1 MKDDRLIA
9 SNKTS
14 QLYQGQFQND
24 QSTILNEQ
32 KQQINRPNAQPQHKE
47 SKIKIKK
54 LNVQYPIVFKS
65 QEYFN
70 TIDYGRNYIK
80 SAINEIDRGNL
91 NNCLEYL
98 ETVRHY
104 YNQIK

>member
-1 MKDDRLIA
+1 MD
-9 SNKTS
+9 SNFKFAC
-14 QLYQGQFQND
+14 QQNFDNQFVEHYDKSNQD
-24 QSTILNEQ
+24 K
-32 KQQINRPNAQPQHKE
+32 KQVNLSETTKGMKE

-54 LNVQYPIVFKS
+54 LNVVSPIVFKS

-91 NNCLEYL
+91 NNTLEYL
-98 ETVRHY
+98 QTVRQY
-104 YNQIK
+104 YSQIK